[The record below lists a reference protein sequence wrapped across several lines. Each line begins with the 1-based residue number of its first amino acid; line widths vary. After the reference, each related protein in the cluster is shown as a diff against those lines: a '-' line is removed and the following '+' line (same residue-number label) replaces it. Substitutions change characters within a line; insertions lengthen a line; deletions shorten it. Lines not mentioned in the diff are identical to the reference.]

1 MVSNETQK
9 IKVLHQQ
16 FTDLLQTQQARGAN
30 AGNMTVEVSAK
41 LGSIKVMLELLL
53 NDRDAV
59 KGSNK
64 SLDSSSSDASKRNEA
79 HDKDSK
85 TAEKSETQP
94 NIMAQ
99 PSNGQEQPVV
109 PIDPNAAP
117 RDGQERH
124 QLEQIVQDYQSR
136 LGEMTE
142 AMHTMQTNIMNVQNM
157 QKIQMMNNQ
166 MNQNINQFNKM
177 HSQMASITTASHL

>member
-79 HDKDSK
+79 TTR
-85 TAEKSETQP
+85 TARP
-94 NIMAQ
+94 
-99 PSNGQEQPVV
+99 
-109 PIDPNAAP
+109 P
-117 RDGQERH
+117 RNLKH
-124 QLEQIVQDYQSR
+124 SR
-136 LGEMTE
+136 TSWRSP
-142 AMHTMQTNIMNVQNM
+142 ATARS
-157 QKIQMMNNQ
+157 
-166 MNQNINQFNKM
+166 
-177 HSQMASITTASHL
+177 SQ

>member
-53 NDRDAV
+53 NDRDAM

-64 SLDSSSSDASKRNEA
+64 SLDSSSSDVSKRNEA
-79 HDKDSK
+79 RDKDSK

-94 NIMAQ
+94 SVMAQ
-99 PSNGQEQPVV
+99 PSNGQEQAAVA
-109 PIDPNAAP
+109 IDPNAAP
-117 RDGQERH
+117 RDG
-124 QLEQIVQDYQSR
+124 
-136 LGEMTE
+136 
-142 AMHTMQTNIMNVQNM
+142 
-157 QKIQMMNNQ
+157 
-166 MNQNINQFNKM
+166 
-177 HSQMASITTASHL
+177 